1 MSNPTGNPQN
11 LRQFKSGWQNLP
23 TRQIR
28 VPEVLSEQVL
38 ELAKKL
44 DEGEPISNGSLDAL
58 ENAINAVLSNPTVTR
73 NGRDGGAVKR
83 ALNALRMALQETNHN
98 DY

>member
-1 MSNPTGNPQN
+1 MSNPSGNPQN

-44 DEGEPISNGSLDAL
+44 DEGEPISNGSSQKL
-58 ENAINAVLSNPTVTR
+58 EDAINAVLSDPSVTR
-73 NGRDGGAVKR
+73 HGRDSGAVKR
-83 ALNALRMALQETNHN
+83 ALDALRTRLE
-98 DY
+98 